1 MVSID
6 EDELG
11 AESFDLVVEEGFDR
25 ALARD
30 RGEGGRLDRA
40 VGRQDSAGPGRR
52 AGVGGD
58 DFEPFD
64 LELNRK

>member
-1 MVSID
+1 MVGID

-11 AESFDLVVEEGFDR
+11 AELFDLVVEEGLDR

-40 VGRQDSAGPGRR
+40 VGRPDPARPGDARGSSAVTSNVFLMR
-52 AGVGGD
+52 
-58 DFEPFD
+58 
-64 LELNRK
+64 